1 MKKLYIFVLLILIS
15 TQLAIAQ
22 KRFEFTPEATEAYK
36 KVMSL
41 RFDEARLDIAQMKY
55 NDPDNQIV
63 YFIENYIDFFSVF
76 INEDKSE
83 FKKLV
88 RNKDARLKEIRKGD
102 KSSPYYLY
110 CQAEIK
116 LQWALARLKFEQFF
130 NAFNEVSSAYKLLKR
145 NQKKFPNFV
154 ANKKSLGILHAMIGT
169 VPDNYKWGVKL
180 LGGMSGNIEQGKK
193 EIEETLIYAK
203 TNPFLFEE
211 ETLVMYAFLMLH
223 LKDDM
228 NEAWDIIQ
236 NDKLDPS
243 KNPLVCFAYGNI
255 AMRTGRNDKAIEIL
269 ENRPQGSQY
278 ATFHFLEYMLGLSK
292 LYRLDR
298 DAQVHLKNYVRN
310 FHGQNYIKEAYQK
323 LAWYHLVN
331 GNEIN
336 YVHYIK
342 FCKTEGAKV
351 IGGDKTAEK
360 EAKSNQ
366 IPEITLLK
374 ARLLFDGG
382 YFERAFGLLKKK
394 SLADFST
401 QKDQLEYSYR
411 LGRITHNT
419 GRHDEAIMYYQ
430 TTIDRGADASYYF
443 ACNAALQIGR
453 IYEYRKDK
461 KKAKEFFKLCLSI
474 KPDEY
479 RNGLHQKAKAGLNRL
494 KSW

>member
-1 MKKLYIFVLLILIS
+1 MKKLYTLFLLILFTS
-15 TQLAIAQ
+15 QLAIAE

-41 RFDEARLDIAQMKY
+41 RFDEARLDIAQIKY

-83 FKKLV
+83 FRRLE
-88 RNKDARLKEIRKGD
+88 RNKNARIKEIRKGD
-102 KSSPYYLY
+102 RSSPYYLY

-145 NQKKFPNFV
+145 NQKKFPDFV

-228 NEAWDIIQ
+228 NEAWEIIQ

-243 KNPLVCFAYGNI
+243 KNPLVCFAFGNI

-269 ENRPQGSQY
+269 ENRPQGREY

-292 LYRLDR
+292 LYRLDQ
-298 DAQVHLKNYVRN
+298 DAEVHLKNYVRN

-351 IGGDKTAEK
+351 IGGDENAEK
-360 EAKSNQ
+360 EAKSKQ

-382 YFERAFGLLKKK
+382 YFERAFELLKKK
-394 SLADFST
+394 TLADFSN

-430 TTIDRGADASYYF
+430 IAIDRGTDASYYF

-461 KKAKEFFKLCLSI
+461 NKAKEFFKLCLSI